1 MFKRLN
7 FEDQSD
13 DETATEQQ
21 SRTRSNSQTFRIS
34 KKVQLDNSMTNLFP
48 NLMVK
53 ARYAGSIIRNIP
65 NDEQK
70 KLNDHEKSMKKSR
83 AYWKS
88 KSPFRY
94 DYQESS

>member
-1 MFKRLN
+1 
-7 FEDQSD
+7 
-13 DETATEQQ
+13 
-21 SRTRSNSQTFRIS
+21 
-34 KKVQLDNSMTNLFP
+34 MTNLFP

-53 ARYAGSIIRNIP
+53 ARFAGSIIRNIP

-70 KLNDHEKSMKKSR
+70 KLNDHDNSMKKSR

-88 KSPFRY
+88 KSPIRY